1 MATSGPPLSTKAK
14 IPGGAALGLLP
25 FGAYVAIFL
34 AIPTLLAVGTG
45 FRTKSGGFTLDTI
58 KALGDPVVLG
68 TFWSSAWL
76 SALTAVLGVTF
87 GAIICY
93 ALIGMRP
100 DGTFRNAINAI
111 SGVLAQFAG
120 VPLAFAYIAALG
132 LNGMVTL
139 FLKDTWGINIY
150 SGGTWLYQMPGLVLP
165 YMAFQIP
172 LMVIVFL
179 PALEALKPQWAEAN
193 ATLGGTRFT
202 YWTRV
207 GLPVLVPSLIGS
219 LLLLFAN
226 AFSAYA
232 TAAALI
238 SQGSQIVP
246 LQIRAALSSET
257 VLGHENLAGAL
268 ALGMILTMVVVMS
281 LYSLAD
287 RRSTKWRR

>member
-1 MATSGPPLSTKAK
+1 MSGPPLSTKAK
-14 IPGGAALGLLP
+14 IPGGAALALLP

-45 FRTKSGGFTLDTI
+45 FTTKSGGFTLDTVM
-58 KALGDPVVLG
+58 ALGDPVVLH

-76 SALTAVLGVTF
+76 SGLTAVLGVIF

-93 ALIGMRP
+93 ALIGTRP
-100 DGTFRNAINAI
+100 DGTFRNAINSI

-120 VPLAFAYIAALG
+120 VPLAFAYIAAMG

-139 FLKDTWGINIY
+139 FLKNTLGIDIY
-150 SGGTWLYQMPGLVLP
+150 SNGTWLYEMPGLVLP
-165 YMAFQIP
+165 YLAFQIP

-179 PALEALKPQWAEAN
+179 PALEALRPQWAEAN
-193 ATLGGTRFT
+193 ATLGGNRFT

-287 RRSTKWRR
+287 RRSSKWRR